1 MRVPD
6 HVLKCVGYV
15 AEFLTSDSSGED
27 YELEGSGFFIGVPCL
42 TIPDLR
48 FHYFATAAHVVRGL
62 DPERT
67 KIIVNHKNGTRT
79 VITPPEWYFH
89 DDPSVDAAVMPYINR
104 PAFDTM
110 YVGTELFLSSEK
122 MKERMIGIGDDV
134 FFPGLFQFAPG
145 TKQNHPILRH
155 GNIAMLPETQ
165 IQMDAGFAHVYLV
178 EARSIGGISG
188 SPVFTRETV
197 SLETRGADTEKG
209 LIIGIGNKFH
219 LLGMAR
225 SHWDLNERDINSYS
239 GVQDRPRG
247 VNMGIAAVTPAGA
260 ILEILNQA
268 GPALARAEAER
279 KHREDISPG
288 FDGVE

>member
-1 MRVPD
+1 
-6 HVLKCVGYV
+6 
-15 AEFLTSDSSGED
+15 
-27 YELEGSGFFIGVPCL
+27 
-42 TIPDLR
+42 
-48 FHYFATAAHVVRGL
+48 
-62 DPERT
+62 
-67 KIIVNHKNGTRT
+67 
-79 VITPPEWYFH
+79 
-89 DDPSVDAAVMPYINR
+89 MPYINR